1 MKRSIVRLAAAVL
14 LAAGVLGSGSAP
26 AVAADA
32 SNLVLSSSAELSGRV
47 IHLAIDKS
55 MVIELPEDVRDVLVS
70 NPQVAD
76 AVVRSARKIYLIGM
90 KAGEA
95 NIFLFGDGNRQLAQ
109 FELVVSRDTVG
120 LQAMLS
126 TVMPGNAITVQTIGE
141 SIVLS
146 GTAKSAEE
154 AGKAADL
161 AAKFIGDP
169 EKVVNML
176 AVGGSDQV
184 HLKVVVAEVQRAVI
198 KDLGID
204 TQSLLQNTGIAFSV
218 VKEIAETAA
227 SLNGSA
233 VTDYTG
239 TIARSA
245 GGAVGLADGMRLSNV
260 VKLLNQ
266 QGVVRTLAEP
276 TLTAVSGEQ
285 ASFLAGGEFPIPVS
299 QSDGEIV
306 IEFKQFGISLA
317 FEPVVLSPGRISLKI
332 QTEVS
337 ELSNEGAVQVS
348 GLTIPALTVRR
359 ANSTVELPSGGSIV
373 MAGLIRDN
381 VRQTL
386 TGYPGLMDLPVL
398 GSLFKSR
405 EYQRNQTELAVFVSP
420 YIVNPVAQAA
430 LTRPDQN
437 FAPPGDAQ
445 AVFLNQLNRVYAS
458 PGATPKGA
466 YHGRVGFVYD

>member
-1 MKRSIVRLAAAVL
+1 MTRPLLRLAAALVVAL
-14 LAAGVLGSGSAP
+14 GLAAPTTGP
-26 AVAADA
+26 AGAADA
-32 SNLVLSSSAELSGRV
+32 ANLVLSSGAELSGRV
-47 IHLAIDKS
+47 VHLPVDKS

-76 AVVRSARKIYLIGM
+76 AVVRSARKIYLIGV
-90 KAGEA
+90 KVGEA
-95 NIFLFGDGNRQLAQ
+95 NVFLFGEGNRQIAQ

-120 LQAMLS
+120 LQAMLGS
-126 TVMPGNAITVQTIGE
+126 VLPGADIRVQTIGD
-141 SIVLS
+141 SLVLS
-146 GTAKSAEE
+146 GTAKSSEE

-169 EKVVNML
+169 TKVVNML
-176 AVGGSDQV
+176 AIGGSDQV
-184 HLKVVVAEVQRAVI
+184 HLKVVVAEVQRGVI
-198 KDLGID
+198 KELGID
-204 TQSLLQNTGIAFSV
+204 TESLLQNTGIALSV
-218 VKEIAETAA
+218 VKQVVETAA
-227 SLNGSA
+227 TVNGS
-233 VTDYTG
+233 VTGNWAG
-239 TIARSA
+239 TATRALSS
-245 GGAVGLADGMRLSNV
+245 GVGLADGMRLSNV

-276 TLTAVSGEQ
+276 TLTAVSGEK

-299 QSDGEIV
+299 QSDGEIQV
-306 IEFKQFGISLA
+306 EFKQFGISLA

-337 ELSNEGAVQVS
+337 ELSNEGAVQIS

-420 YIVNPVAQAA
+420 YLVNPTASAA
-430 LTRPDQN
+430 LTRPDEN
-437 FAPPGDAQ
+437 FAPSGDAQ
-445 AVFLNQLNRVYAS
+445 ALFLNQLNRVYAS
-458 PGATPKGA
+458 PGKTPKGA
-466 YHGRVGFVYD
+466 YQGRVGFAYD

>member
-1 MKRSIVRLAAAVL
+1 MKRSLLRLAAAVL
-14 LAAGVLGSGSAP
+14 LAAGLAVPAAAP
-26 AVAADA
+26 SVAADA
-32 SNLVLSSSAELSGRV
+32 ANLVFSSGAELSGRV
-47 IHLAIDKS
+47 VHLPVDKS

-76 AVVRSARKIYLIGM
+76 AVVRSARKIYLIGV
-90 KAGEA
+90 KVGEA
-95 NIFLFGDGNRQLAQ
+95 NVFLFGDGNRQIAQ

-120 LQAMLS
+120 LQAMLAS
-126 TVMPGNAITVQTIGE
+126 VLPGTDIRVQTIGD
-141 SIVLS
+141 SLVLS
-146 GTAKSAEE
+146 GTAKSTEE

-161 AAKFIGDP
+161 AGKFIGDP
-169 EKVVNML
+169 AKVVNML

-184 HLKVVVAEVQRAVI
+184 HLKVVVAEVQRGVI
-198 KDLGID
+198 KELGID
-204 TQSLLQNTGIAFSV
+204 TESLLQNTGIALSV
-218 VKEIAETAA
+218 VKQVVETANTV
-227 SLNGSA
+227 NGS
-233 VTDYTG
+233 VTGNWTG
-239 TIARSA
+239 TATRALSS
-245 GGAVGLADGMRLSNV
+245 GVGLADGMRLSNV

-276 TLTAVSGEQ
+276 TLTAVSGEK

-299 QSDGEIV
+299 QSDGEIQV
-306 IEFKQFGISLA
+306 EFKQFGISLA
-317 FEPVVLSPGRISLKI
+317 FEPVVLAPGRISLKI

-337 ELSNEGAVQVS
+337 ELSNEGAVQIS

-420 YIVNPVAQAA
+420 YLVNPTASAA
-430 LTRPDQN
+430 LTRPDEN
-437 FAPPGDAQ
+437 FAPSGDAQ

-458 PGATPKGA
+458 PGITPKGA
-466 YHGRVGFVYD
+466 YQGRVGFAYD